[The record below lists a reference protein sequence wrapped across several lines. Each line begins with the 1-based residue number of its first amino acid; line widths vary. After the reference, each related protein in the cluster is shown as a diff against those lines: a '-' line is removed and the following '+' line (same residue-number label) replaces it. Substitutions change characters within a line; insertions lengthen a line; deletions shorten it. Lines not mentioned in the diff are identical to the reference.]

1 MFVAPPAAEDLQRST
16 GTVNFVLRV
25 EAWSILFFNG
35 LLIYFSCPTSLEK
48 AERGESVGNC
58 LDNSPAGAVLMQT
71 VGAVRS
77 QFSCLREVV
86 WLN

>member
-16 GTVNFVLRV
+16 GTFNFVLRV
-25 EAWSILFFNG
+25 EAWSIFFNG
-35 LLIYFSCPTSLEK
+35 LLISFSCPTSLEK
-48 AERGESVGNC
+48 AERGESVGNY
-58 LDNSPAGAVLMQT
+58 LDNSTAGAVLIRT
-71 VGAVRS
+71 VGAVGS